1 LQRQQ
6 QHYGHKIQQLQSLTE
21 GCLALLHWRNHM
33 STLIQANITDQLERQ
48 AQQMVDHGLATSMEF
63 VVTESLRRYLESH
76 QEALVQQFVQEDV
89 RWGLGGND

>member
-1 LQRQQ
+1 
-6 QHYGHKIQQLQSLTE
+6 
-21 GCLALLHWRNHM
+21 
-33 STLIQANITDQLERQ
+33 
-48 AQQMVDHGLATSMEF
+48 MEF